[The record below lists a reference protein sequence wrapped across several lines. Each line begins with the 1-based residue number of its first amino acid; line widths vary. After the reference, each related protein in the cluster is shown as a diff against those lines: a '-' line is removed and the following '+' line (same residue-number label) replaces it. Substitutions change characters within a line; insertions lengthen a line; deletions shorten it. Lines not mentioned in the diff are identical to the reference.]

1 MLLVAILEVFCDRVV
16 LKVPMLVSMES
27 MLVVLVSTLLDS
39 VSTSPSKL
47 LRSVFNVETV
57 LDNVVMLA

>member
-1 MLLVAILEVFCDRVV
+1 MLLVAISEVCCDRVV
-16 LKVPMLVSMES
+16 LMVPMLVSMES

-47 LRSVFNVETV
+47 LRSVLNVETV